1 MTVIARSCSWQVTL
15 RRSNAHRLINLRP
28 FGGQTCEVRS
38 SAPLAADLRN
48 RQRLRFKHRK
58 ECANNYCEPIV
69 RGYIGEANESAIE
82 LVSKMPACAPA
93 AFASLLRG

>member
-1 MTVIARSCSWQVTL
+1 M
-15 RRSNAHRLINLRP
+15 
-28 FGGQTCEVRS
+28 RS

-58 ECANNYCEPIV
+58 VRANNYCEPII
-69 RGYIGEANESAIE
+69 RRYIGEANESAIK

-93 AFASLLRG
+93 GVHVAAAWMSRANNGDQITVTASAKKTANT